1 MLLLVTLVTLAAVG
15 GILLGRSKTEHET
28 GLDSVLELTTDLT
41 RDVNQVGLV
50 VTRISDEREVEIGR
64 AIEREIA
71 ASGLVKRDPALQAY
85 VTEVARPLLEY
96 TRRKTIPYR
105 FYIIGSQAIN
115 AFAISGGAVY
125 VTTGMLDFLESEAE
139 LAAILGHEI
148 SHVDLKH
155 CVEQLQYQVAARKIG
170 GDGLAAIASLGSLL
184 VGLGFSEQ
192 QELEADARGVL
203 LAAAAGYDPMAA
215 RATFQRLSQREP
227 KTRAG
232 QPTLMVG
239 ELAVALEKALQQYF
253 ATHPP
258 TETRIREF
266 ETLFARNAR
275 SWRGR
280 TFYEGRWN
288 YQERIPRSR
297 SDLVAER
304 RQH

>member
-1 MLLLVTLVTLAAVG
+1 MLLLVTLVTLAAVAA
-15 GILLGRSKTEHET
+15 ILLGRSKTGHET

-41 RDVNQVGLV
+41 RDANQVGLV

-64 AIEREIA
+64 EIERKIA

-85 VTEVARPLLEY
+85 VTDVARPLLEY

-105 FYIIGSQAIN
+105 FYIIGSQEIN

-148 SHVDLKH
+148 SHVKH
-155 CVEQLQYQVAARKIG
+155 CVERLQYEVAARKIG
-170 GDGLAAIASLGSLL
+170 GDRLAAIAELGSRL

-239 ELAVALEKALQQYF
+239 ELAVALEKALEQYF

-258 TETRIREF
+258 TETRIREL

-275 SWRGR
+275 SWRGQ

-297 SDLVAER
+297 SDQVAER
-304 RQH
+304 RRH